1 MVLNLF
7 ERKRKIMTVEEK
19 IKTDDNWKELI
30 KNMVDK
36 CDNLNEFQKEIM
48 KFCLEM
54 QNEENKKKI
63 INQENKNN

>member
-54 QNEENKKKI
+54 QNEENKNKKRI
-63 INQENKNN
+63 VYCI

>member
-1 MVLNLF
+1 
-7 ERKRKIMTVEEK
+7 MTVEEK
-19 IKTDDNWKELI
+19 IKADDNWKELI

-54 QNEENKKKI
+54 QHKENKKEI
-63 INQENKNN
+63 INQEKNN

>member
-1 MVLNLF
+1 
-7 ERKRKIMTVEEK
+7 MTVEEK

-30 KNMVDK
+30 KHMVDK

-54 QNEENKKKI
+54 QHEENKKKI
-63 INQENKNN
+63 INQENKNS